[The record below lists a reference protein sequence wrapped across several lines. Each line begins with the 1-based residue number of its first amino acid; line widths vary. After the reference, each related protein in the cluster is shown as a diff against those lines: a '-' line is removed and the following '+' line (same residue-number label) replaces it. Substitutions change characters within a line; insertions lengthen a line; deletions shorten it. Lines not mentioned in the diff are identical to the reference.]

1 MLLPSGENLSAT
13 VEAHDLPV
21 DERSAE
27 VAPRRPFQFAR
38 ARTRCCFLKR
48 ECSARPK
55 PVRRSPRLRR
65 NQSRREAVPR
75 RRTPNGPVVLLVV
88 WGFSTSAQEIH
99 FSPEED
105 LTAIDAGLIAQA
117 KHSIDFAFLRL
128 DGGCDRTSPKRR
140 GSAVH
145 QPDICALAIE
155 VGLFD
160 AHSGLGRRNERRAF
174 TLTFTKS

>member
-27 VAPRRPFQFAR
+27 VAPRRPFRFAR
-38 ARTRCCFLKR
+38 ARLGAVF
-48 ECSARPK
+48 SNASVRPGRNPCGGRRACGEINRDVK
-55 PVRRSPRLRR
+55 PSP
-65 NQSRREAVPR
+65 
-75 RRTPNGPVVLLVV
+75 GVVLQMGRSSCWSFGAL
-88 WGFSTSAQEIH
+88 
-99 FSPEED
+99 
-105 LTAIDAGLIAQA
+105 AQA
-117 KHSIDFAFLRL
+117 RKRLFLARGRPNSHRRGLDRASQAFLRH

-160 AHSGLGRRNERRAF
+160 AQSGLGRRNQRRAF